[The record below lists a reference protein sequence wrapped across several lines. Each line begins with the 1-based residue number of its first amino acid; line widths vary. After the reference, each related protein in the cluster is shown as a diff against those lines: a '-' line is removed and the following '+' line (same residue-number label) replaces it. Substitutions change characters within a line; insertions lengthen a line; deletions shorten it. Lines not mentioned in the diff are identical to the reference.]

1 MFISDQLIELYL
13 KLTFMVTTDS
23 NYRKV
28 LLSKYS
34 NKIYVKANITFIET
48 IVNFRL
54 KKLY

>member
-1 MFISDQLIELYL
+1 MHYLDQLIELYL
-13 KLTFMVTTDS
+13 KLTFMHTTQS